1 MRGGRGVEWGR
12 REEGGRRGEGR
23 GEAEGEAGAAGAAAR
38 PYRWLWLW
46 VSADALGSGL
56 LGVGN
61 GKSPPITSW
70 GKGSVEDDSMSP
82 EGGGR
87 VNTGS
92 PHIIFLKIK
101 CSELNL

>member
-1 MRGGRGVEWGR
+1 MGKEGGGPETRGGKWRGG
-12 REEGGRRGEGR
+12 
-23 GEAEGEAGAAGAAAR
+23 GEAGAAGAAAR

-61 GKSPPITSW
+61 GKSPPIISW
-70 GKGSVEDDSMSP
+70 GKGSVEDDGVSP

>member
-1 MRGGRGVEWGR
+1 MGKEGGGPETRGGKWRGG
-12 REEGGRRGEGR
+12 
-23 GEAEGEAGAAGAAAR
+23 GEAERRREKRGQLALPLAPTVGCCCGS
-38 PYRWLWLW
+38 P
-46 VSADALGSGL
+46 ADALGSGL

-61 GKSPPITSW
+61 GKSPPIISW
-70 GKGSVEDDSMSP
+70 GKGSVEYDGVSP